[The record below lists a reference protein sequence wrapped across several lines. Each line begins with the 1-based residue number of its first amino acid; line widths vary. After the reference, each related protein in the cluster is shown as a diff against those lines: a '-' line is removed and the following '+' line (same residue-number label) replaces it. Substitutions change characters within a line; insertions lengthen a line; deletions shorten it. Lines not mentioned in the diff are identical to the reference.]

1 MLENSLLKYIST
13 ILFLQNKPISISTIK
28 GFLES
33 INNNSNEK
41 EILESLELLK
51 ERLLEIGLVLIINSN
66 KNYLKTEYS
75 IGIDSQL
82 SNLSKN
88 IKQIEMEKDLS
99 PATLQVLTI
108 CAYLGTSSK
117 NEISFIRGIQSSQS
131 IRSLLVRGLLKKDGE
146 RYSLSTE
153 ALQNLGIN
161 KIEDLP
167 EYEKI
172 KQDFTERLQEVLS
185 LDKEGDK

>member
-131 IRSLLVRGLLKKDGE
+131 IRSLLVRGLLKRDGE

>member
-51 ERLLEIGLVLIINSN
+51 EKLLEIGLVLIINSN

-131 IRSLLVRGLLKKDGE
+131 IRSLLVRGLLKRDGE

>member
-51 ERLLEIGLVLIINSN
+51 EKLLEIGLVLIINSN